1 MSKRHAIIEPHHLG
15 VSNSMIIKQLKV
27 PKSNVY
33 DTLARFKELGDDKDH
48 PRSGCTCTAHT
59 PKIIKVACERI
70 RRNPKQSI
78 RKMAQKMNISPKT
91 MRTNV
96 KTDRKLLHFKLK
108 KLHQLTDL
116 QKKKRVDRAQVLLNF
131 MKDSTQK
138 GDIVFSGKKLFTVE
152 AKFNPQNGRVVA
164 KKRDNISE
172 HLKTVYC
179 QQKPASAMVWAVVSK
194 MWKSPL
200 IFIKQG
206 MKLNINACIEDILIP
221 ASQAM
226 KKHFGKKNFTFQQD
240 SAPSHTSRK
249 IQAWCKVNF
258 LNFWSKKT
266 WPPASP
272 DLNPLDLNIWSIL
285 EAEACTE
292 THDTIEGFEGFS
304 KKSLGQNTTRKAPC
318 FS

>member
-1 MSKRHAIIEPHHLG
+1 MSKRHAIIEPHCVG

-33 DTLARFKELGDDKDH
+33 DTVARFKGLGDDKDH

-59 PKIIKVACERI
+59 PKIIKVACERV

-96 KTDRKLLHFKLK
+96 KTDCKLLHFKLK

-116 QKKKRVDRAQVLLNF
+116 QKKKRADRAQVLLNF

-164 KKRDNISE
+164 KKHDNISE

-179 QQKPASAMVWAVVSK
+179 QQKPA
-194 MWKSPL
+194 
-200 IFIKQG
+200 
-206 MKLNINACIEDILIP
+206 
-221 ASQAM
+221 
-226 KKHFGKKNFTFQQD
+226 
-240 SAPSHTSRK
+240 
-249 IQAWCKVNF
+249 
-258 LNFWSKKT
+258 
-266 WPPASP
+266 
-272 DLNPLDLNIWSIL
+272 
-285 EAEACTE
+285 
-292 THDTIEGFEGFS
+292 
-304 KKSLGQNTTRKAPC
+304 
-318 FS
+318 